1 MEKLEEKVV
10 EVLEKLGIGYE
21 KIEHPPVFTCE
32 EMAIYMNNV
41 TGIQC
46 KNLFLRNKKG
56 NRHFLVVLEES
67 KSMNIKE
74 FGKQI
79 GVSNLSFGS
88 ADRLLKYLGLTPGAV
103 SPFGLMNDENHEV
116 EVYIDSDV
124 FESGEVN
131 FHPNVNTA
139 TYHLTIDGFKKFLDW
154 SGNKVSTFVL
164 GLI

>member
-1 MEKLEEKVV
+1 MEKLEKKVV
-10 EVLEKLGIGYE
+10 EVLEKLEISYE

-32 EMAIYMNNV
+32 EMDGFMKDV

-56 NRHFLVVLEES
+56 DRHFLVILEES

-79 GVSNLSFGS
+79 EVSNLSFGS
-88 ADRLLKYLGLTPGAV
+88 EDRMLKYLGVTPGSV
-103 SPFGLMNDENHEV
+103 SPFGLINDENHEV
-116 EVYIDSDV
+116 EVYIDKDI
-124 FESGEVN
+124 FESEEVN

-139 TYHLTIDGFKKFLDW
+139 TYHLKIDDFKKFIDW
-154 SGNKVSTFVL
+154 SGNKVAEF
-164 GLI
+164 IAK